1 MQRTIKEGEL
11 TRRIKLGLVL
21 AAVLAMA
28 LAATAGAVVHGGKA
42 GGTLVFAGASDPV
55 VLDGPLVSDGESL
68 RVIDQIFEGL
78 VGLKSGSTQVIPLLA
93 TSWKAS
99 PNGLAWTFALRHNVK
114 FQDGTPFNAAAVCT
128 NFTRWYHF
136 PGPLQS
142 DAVTYYW
149 NTVFGGF
156 ANPAPGNPGPDKS
169 LYRGCKARGL
179 FTVTI
184 FLTRRSSSFIGA
196 LALTNFGM
204 ASPTALRKYKADAGT
219 VDSNGVFHPT
229 GTFGTQHPVG
239 TGPFMLGSWRVGQ
252 ALTLVRNPNYWG
264 AKAKLDRVIIRPIAD
279 NAARLQALQSGEI
292 QGYDLVDPADIG
304 TVKKNAKLKI
314 LDRPAFN
321 VAYVGMN
328 QKFPLMKNPLVR
340 QAVAYGLDR
349 AAVVK
354 SFYAGRGE
362 VADQF
367 LPNQVVGFATKGVPQ
382 YPYNPTKAKQLLQQA
397 GQTLPVA
404 IDFWYPTNVSRPYMP
419 DPKRNA
425 EAFGASLEKAGFKV
439 TFHSAPWRPD
449 YLGSVQSG
457 KAELFLLGWT
467 GDFGDPANFLNVHFG
482 AESDLFGFNNPA
494 LFSLLQ
500 RADSETN
507 LAKRAALYQQAS
519 ITVMKYLPMVP
530 YVHSRPALAF
540 QKRVQGYHP
549 SPVSLEPFSTV
560 FFGT

>member
-1 MQRTIKEGEL
+1 MG
-11 TRRIKLGLVL
+11 RRIKFGLF
-21 AAVLAMA
+21 AGA
-28 LAATAGAVVHGGKA
+28 LALALVAAAGAKLTSNNKA
-42 GGTLVFAGASDPV
+42 SDTLVFGAALDPV
-55 VLDGPLVSDGESL
+55 IIDGPLVSDGESL

-78 VGLKSGSTQVIPLLA
+78 VGLKAGGTAITPALA

-99 PNGLAWTFALRHNVK
+99 PNGLSWTFALRRGVK
-114 FQDGTPFNAAAVCT
+114 FQDKTPFNAAPVC
-128 NFTRWYHF
+128 FDFSRWYHF
-136 PGPLQS
+136 PGPLQT

-156 ANPAPGNPGPDKS
+156 ANPAPGSPGPDKS
-169 LYRGCKARGL
+169 LYRGCKAKGQYS
-179 FTVTI
+179 VKI
-184 FLTRRSSSFIGA
+184 FLSRRSSSFIGA

-204 ASPTALRKYKADAGT
+204 ASPAALQKYRADAGT

-239 TGPFMLGSWRVGQ
+239 TGPFMLSSWSVGNK
-252 ALTLVRNPNYWG
+252 LVLVRNPRYWG
-264 AKAKLDRVIIRPIAD
+264 NKAKLDSVIVRPIAD

-292 QGYDLVDPADIG
+292 NGYDLVDPADIG
-304 TVKKNAKLKI
+304 TVKSDKSLKI
-314 LDRPAFN
+314 LNRPPFN
-321 VAYVGMN
+321 VGYVGIN
-328 QKFPLMKNPLVR
+328 QKFAPMNNPLVR

-349 AAVVK
+349 KSVVT
-354 SFYAGRGE
+354 SFYAGRGQ

-367 LPNQVVGFATKGVPQ
+367 LPTQLVGYAKTGVPQ
-382 YPYNPTKAKQLLQQA
+382 YTYNPTKSKQLLQQA
-397 GQTLPVA
+397 GLTLPVA
-404 IDFWYPTNVSRPYMP
+404 VDFWYPTNVSRPYMP

-449 YLGSVQSG
+449 YLGSTQSG

-482 AESDLFGFNNPA
+482 APSDLFGFNNPA
-494 LFSLLQ
+494 LFNLLT
-500 RADSETN
+500 RADAETN
-507 LAKRAALYQQAS
+507 LAKRAQLYQQAS
-519 ITVMKYLPMVP
+519 ILVMKYLPMVP
-530 YVHSRPALAF
+530 YVHSSPALAF
-540 QKRVQGYHP
+540 QKKVQGYTP

>member
-1 MQRTIKEGEL
+1 L

-21 AAVLAMA
+21 VATLALA
-28 LAATAGAVVHGGKA
+28 LAAAAGAVVHGGKA

-68 RVIDQIFEGL
+68 RPIDQIFEGL
-78 VGLKSGSTQVIPLLA
+78 VGLKHGTTQVVPALA
-93 TSWKAS
+93 ISWKAS
-99 PNGLAWTFALRHNVK
+99 ADGLTWTFKLRKNVK
-114 FQDGTPFNAAAVCT
+114 FQDNTRFNAAAVCF
-128 NFTRWYHF
+128 NFSRWYNF

-156 ANPAPGNPGPDKS
+156 SNPAAGSPGPDKS
-169 LYRGCKARGL
+169 LYKGCKARGQY
-179 FTVTI
+179 TVSI
-184 FLTRRSSSFIGA
+184 FLNRRSSSFIGA
-196 LALTNFGM
+196 LALTNFGI
-204 ASPTALRKYKADAGT
+204 ASPTALVKYKADAGS

-229 GTFGTQHPVG
+229 GTFGTQHPIG
-239 TGPFMLGSWRVGQ
+239 TGPFKLQSWRVGE
-252 ALTLVRNPNYWG
+252 ALTLVRFAGYWG
-264 AKAKLDRVIIRPIAD
+264 AKAKLDKVIIRPISD

-292 QGYDLVDPADIG
+292 NGYDLVDPADVG
-304 TVKKNAKLKI
+304 TVKRNSKLKI

-321 VAYVGMN
+321 VGYVGIN
-328 QKFPLMKNPLVR
+328 QKLAPMSNPLVR

-349 AAVVK
+349 AQVVK
-354 SFYAGRGE
+354 SFYGGRGV

-367 LPNQVVGFATKGVPQ
+367 LPDQVVGFAKTGVPQ
-382 YPYNPTKAKQLLQQA
+382 YTYNPTKSKQLLQQA
-397 GQTLPVA
+397 GLSLPVA
-404 IDFWYPTNVSRPYMP
+404 IDFWYPTSVSRPYMP

-457 KAELFLLGWT
+457 KAQLYLLGWT

-482 AESDLFGFNNPA
+482 APNDQFGFNNPT
-494 LFSLLQ
+494 LFNLLQ
-500 RADSETN
+500 RADSEKN
-507 LAKRAALYQQAS
+507 LAKRAQLYQQAS
-519 ITVMKYLPMVP
+519 ILVMKFLPMVP
-530 YVHSRPALAF
+530 YVHSSPALAF
-540 QKRVQGYHP
+540 QRKVNGYTP

>member
-1 MQRTIKEGEL
+1 L
-11 TRRIKLGLVL
+11 TRRIKVALVAATLTLGL
-21 AAVLAMA
+21 AAA
-28 LAATAGAVVHGGKA
+28 AGAMVHHSNA

-55 VLDGPLVSDGESL
+55 ILDGPLVSDGESL

-78 VGLKSGSTQVIPLLA
+78 VGLKPGTTQVVPKLA
-93 TSWKAS
+93 LSWKAS
-99 PNGLAWTFALRHNVK
+99 PNGLAWNFTLRRNVK
-114 FQDGTPFNAAAVCT
+114 FQDGTPFNAAAVCA
-128 NFTRWYHF
+128 NFSRWFNF

-156 ANPAPGNPGPDKS
+156 AHPAAGNPGPDKS
-169 LYRGCKARGL
+169 LYKGCRARGQY
-179 FTVTI
+179 TATI
-184 FLTRRSSSFIGA
+184 SLTRRSSSFIGA

-264 AKAKLDRVIIRPIAD
+264 AKAKLDKVIIRPIAD

-292 QGYDLVDPADIG
+292 QGYDLVDPADMG
-304 TVKKNAKLKI
+304 TIRSNAKLKL

-321 VAYVGMN
+321 VGYVGMN
-328 QKFPLMKNPLVR
+328 QSFDIMKNLLVR

-349 AAVVK
+349 ASVVR
-354 SFYAGRGE
+354 SFYGGRGV

-367 LPNQVVGFATKGVPQ
+367 LPNQVVGFAKKGVPQ
-382 YPYNPTKAKQLLQQA
+382 YPYNPDKAKALLQQA
-397 GQTLPVA
+397 GLKLPVSV
-404 IDFWYPTNVSRPYMP
+404 DFWYPTSVSRPYMP

-425 EAFGASLEKAGFKV
+425 EAFGASLEKSGFKV
-439 TFHSAPWRPD
+439 TFHSAPWSPD
-449 YLGSVQSG
+449 YLGAVQSG
-457 KAELFLLGWT
+457 KAELFLVGWT
-467 GDFGDPANFLNVHFG
+467 GDFGDPSNFLNVHFG
-482 AESDLFGFNNPA
+482 SQTDQFGFNNPA
-494 LFSLLQ
+494 LFNLLK
-500 RADSETN
+500 RADAEPN
-507 LAKRAALYQQAS
+507 LAKRAQLYQQAS
-519 ITVMKYLPMVP
+519 ITVMKFLPMVP
-530 YVHSRPALAF
+530 YVHTKPALGF
-540 QKRVQGYHP
+540 QKRVQGYLP

-560 FFGT
+560 YFSGT

>member
-1 MQRTIKEGEL
+1 MTP
-11 TRRIKLGLVL
+11 RIKLGLVL

-28 LAATAGAVVHGGKA
+28 VLAATAGAVSGGGKA

-78 VGLKSGSTQVIPLLA
+78 VGLKPGTTQVVPLLA
-93 TSWKAS
+93 TKWSAS
-99 PNGLAWTFALRHNVK
+99 KNGLAWTFTLRKNVK
-114 FQDGTPFNAAAVCT
+114 FQDNTAFNAAAVCA
-128 NFTRWYHF
+128 NFGRWFNF
-136 PGPLQS
+136 PGPLQT

-156 ANPAPGNPGPDKS
+156 AKPAAGSPGPDKS
-169 LYRGCKARGL
+169 LYKGCKAKGQYS
-179 FTVTI
+179 VTI
-184 FLTRRSSSFIGA
+184 LLTRRSSSFIGA

-204 ASPTALRKYKADAGT
+204 ASPTALKKYQADAGT

-239 TGPFMLGSWRVGQ
+239 TGPFMLQSWRVGE

-264 AKAKLDRVIIRPIAD
+264 AKAKLDKVIVRPIAD

-292 QGYDLVDPADIG
+292 NGYDLVDPADIN
-304 TVKKNAKLKI
+304 TIKSNKNLKI

-321 VAYVGMN
+321 VGYVGIN
-328 QKFPLMKNPLVR
+328 QKLAPMNNPLVR

-349 AAVVK
+349 SSVVK
-354 SFYAGRGE
+354 GFYAGRGV

-367 LPNQVVGFATKGVPQ
+367 LPDQVVGFAKTGVPQ
-382 YPYNPTKAKQLLQQA
+382 YTYDPTKAKALLQQA
-397 GQTLPVA
+397 GLTLPVA
-404 IDFWYPTNVSRPYMP
+404 VDFWYPTSVSRPYMP

-439 TFHSAPWRPD
+439 TFHSSPWRPD

-457 KAELFLLGWT
+457 KAQLYLLGWT

-482 AESDLFGFNNPA
+482 AENDQFGFNNPA

-500 RADSETN
+500 KADSETN
-507 LAKRAALYQQAS
+507 LAKRATLYQQAS
-519 ITVMKYLPMVP
+519 IMVMKFLPMVP
-530 YVHSRPALAF
+530 YVHSKPALGF
-540 QKRVQGYHP
+540 QKKVNGYTP

-560 FFGT
+560 YLGT